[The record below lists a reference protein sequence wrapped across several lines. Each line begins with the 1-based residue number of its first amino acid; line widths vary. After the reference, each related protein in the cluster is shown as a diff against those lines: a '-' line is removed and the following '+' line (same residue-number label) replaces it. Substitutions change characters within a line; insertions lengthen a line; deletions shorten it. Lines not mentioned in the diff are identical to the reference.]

1 MSDSLLSDIDFKN
14 KMAWVWTTL
23 NDVNLTYEN
32 NLLKILEIPQ
42 IQFFLVGLKQLFLT
56 LEQSL
61 VP

>member
-14 KMAWVWTTL
+14 KMALVWTTF
-23 NDVNLTYEN
+23 NDENFTYEN
-32 NLLKILEIPQ
+32 KLLKILEIHQ